1 MKPAPLHR
9 VGPYQLVERLGSDLW
24 GTLYLG
30 KLVRLGGFKRFVT
43 IKVMHAHLVGD
54 RDISKKFL
62 EEARIAAGIQHP
74 NVVSTLDIDCVY
86 GQVCLVMEHVEG
98 STLDQ
103 VLSLAADDT
112 DVLPLPITLRIAQ
125 DVLAGLHAAHQLESS
140 KKRPA
145 GVVHG
150 DVAPRNVLIGR
161 DGVARVTGFGAVPSS
176 ARRSLSGTGANVL
189 SSTSLAGL
197 ELARDVDL
205 VAFGTVLWEML
216 TGRRLE
222 RPTIPGVP
230 MSVPHTRPRQWAP
243 VPAAVDDVC
252 MRALGASPQGYTS
265 AAELC
270 DALAEAAAEAHVGIA
285 SSHTVAEYLR
295 ALEGS
300 RGRAGIAC
308 TRERPKP
315 RAGSNVDTAPLP
327 QFIRATTPE
336 LDTPDER
343 TRRIVS
349 PLARASASVEEL
361 TQKLRSLIAR
371 PSAVEDEDLT
381 RRYES
386 PLSQH
391 DAEEDMTR
399 RYVAPSERM
408 RAALEREELT
418 RRMSSPFEAEARGD
432 FTLRVPR
439 GALDVHPSAF
449 PPPRSAD
456 KRASEKR
463 PIPAAARPRPV
474 AVDDAGGLARSVAPR
489 AVSVPPPRAR
499 GYRNGWGGALTRLGA
514 GAFAGLAVGLI
525 AVAAWRMSLEYDHY
539 LETRLTPAAARL
551 ADAAPRDGKGAAV
564 ALPATSALQ
573 ASIKPA
579 TLVPS
584 PTPLAVPA
592 VRQAEP
598 SRSLVAA
605 PPAPRNTAALART
618 PNTSRAET
626 PPRSESSARPTAQTA
641 KEAPAKAVAKP
652 APARSRTAAPKPT
665 ETERAEPVTKPQP
678 TRSEPAPASTPKA
691 PVAVSR
697 PAPRPAPV
705 VAAPVDNGEFTPDE
719 L

>member
-176 ARRSLSGTGANVL
+176 ARRSLSGTGADIL
-189 SSTSLAGL
+189 SSTTLAGL

-216 TGRRLE
+216 TGRRLD

-230 MSVPHTRPRQWAP
+230 MTVPHTRPRQWAP

-300 RGRAGIAC
+300 RGRAGIPS

-336 LDTPDER
+336 LDGPDER

-408 RAALEREELT
+408 RAALEPEELT
-418 RRMSSPFEAEARGD
+418 RRMSSPFDADARGD

-449 PPPRSAD
+449 PPPRFAE

-463 PIPAAARPRPV
+463 PIPAAARPKPV
-474 AVDDAGGLARSVAPR
+474 AVDEGGGLARSVAPR

-499 GYRNGWGGALTRLGA
+499 RYRNGWGGALTRLGA

-539 LETRLTPAAARL
+539 LKARLTPAAARL
-551 ADAAPRDGKGAAV
+551 GDAVPRDAKGAV

-579 TLVPS
+579 ALVPS

-598 SRSLVAA
+598 SRPLTAA
-605 PPAPRNTAALART
+605 PPAPRITAALART
-618 PNTSRAET
+618 QSRAEP
-626 PPRSESSARPTAQTA
+626 PPRSESSARSAALTA

-652 APARSRTAAPKPT
+652 APVRSRAAAPKAT
-665 ETERAEPVTKPQP
+665 ETERAEPVAKPQP
-678 TRSEPAPASTPKA
+678 TRAEPAPVPTPKP
-691 PVAVSR
+691 PVAASR